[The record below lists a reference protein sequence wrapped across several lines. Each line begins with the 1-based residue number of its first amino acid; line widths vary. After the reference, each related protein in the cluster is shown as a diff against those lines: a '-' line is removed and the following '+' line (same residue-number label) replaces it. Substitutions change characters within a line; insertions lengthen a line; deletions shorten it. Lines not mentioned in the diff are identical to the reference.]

1 MGNNQIGKKQSA
13 NMSIGNLSAPQVE
26 EIGFA
31 LIDEIDRLE
40 DIILD
45 GLSIPLLNK
54 TLVDEEAITRQ
65 LDELRLNIPDC
76 YAQAVEILAQREKI
90 ITDAQNYAQKVVENA
105 QRKASQLLDESRI
118 VQQAE
123 NKAYQVKRQVQ
134 EDCENL
140 QRKTMSEVEQIRN
153 KIQQEA
159 TKLKKQTIM
168 EAEEIHREADKYTD
182 SVLSRLEKDLQD
194 MLRIINNGRQQVR
207 PQNHAPVNH
216 PPAPNM
222 KINKKAS

>member
-1 MGNNQIGKKQSA
+1 
-13 NMSIGNLSAPQVE
+13 
-26 EIGFA
+26 
-31 LIDEIDRLE
+31 
-40 DIILD
+40 
-45 GLSIPLLNK
+45 
-54 TLVDEEAITRQ
+54 
-65 LDELRLNIPDC
+65 
-76 YAQAVEILAQREKI
+76 
-90 ITDAQNYAQKVVENA
+90 
-105 QRKASQLLDESRI
+105 

-159 TKLKKQTIM
+159 TQMKKQAIM
-168 EAEEIHREADKYTD
+168 EAEEIHREADNYTD
-182 SVLSRLEKDLQD
+182 SVLSRLEKDLKE
-194 MLRIINNGRQQVR
+194 MLRIISNGRQQVR
-207 PQNHAPVNH
+207 QQNSTPVNNH